1 MVEHVLRGLRG
12 DDAGAWL
19 DQGTEHPHRLAI
31 SVRQDRVP
39 AARQQLSEAFAAR
52 GLQVR
57 AWGIGCKQQRAL
69 PCRMWPGVDT
79 SRLEALGSGL

>member
-1 MVEHVLRGLRG
+1 MEHVLSVLQRE
-12 DDAGAWL
+12 DAGAWL

-39 AARQQLSEAFAAR
+39 ATRKQLSEAFAAC

-57 AWGIGCKQQRAL
+57 
-69 PCRMWPGVDT
+69 V
-79 SRLEALGSGL
+79 